1 MKKIIFILLFCA
13 FFGTVSAQFDTQLSN
28 YWAAPNYYNPAYAG
42 QSGNLELTGLYR
54 MQWLRITNAPKSG
67 IVLGEMPL
75 QLFGRTHGVGI
86 SMYNDQI
93 GLFKTNLISGQY
105 AFKMKLFKGTLSI
118 GIQGGYISES
128 FDGSKVK
135 MPQGESYDENDEG
148 IPTSE
153 VSGNSIDAAAGLFYT
168 DSLKR
173 WYVGLSA
180 THLFAPQLEL
190 NDNYILDIPRSYYL
204 AAGCNIRLR
213 NPLLE
218 LRPSILLKTT
228 ELSSLKYDLENDS
241 LSANV
246 QPNTFKG
253 MLKQTQLDVSLRL
266 VYAKMLWGGLSW
278 RTGES
283 MILSLGGSFKSI
295 QVGYAYDVPVFSD
308 LIKMTA
314 GSHELFIKYTID
326 MKLKKGVKGRHKSVR
341 LL

>member
-1 MKKIIFILLFCA
+1 MKKIVFIALLCA
-13 FFGTVSAQFDTQLSN
+13 GCQAVSAQFDSQLNN

-42 QSGNLELTGLYR
+42 ESGKLELTGLYR
-54 MQWLRITNAPKSG
+54 MQWLGVQNAPKSG
-67 IVLGEMPL
+67 IILGEMPF
-75 QLFGRTHGVGI
+75 QFFGRTHGAGV

-105 AFKMKLFKGTLSI
+105 AFKMKLFKGNLSI

-128 FDGSKVK
+128 FDGSQVK
-135 MPQGESYDENDEG
+135 IPKGEGFDEQDEA

-173 WYVGLSA
+173 WYIGLSA

-190 NDNYILDIPRSYYL
+190 NENYILDIPRSYYFS
-204 AAGCNIRLR
+204 AGCNIKLK

-228 ELSSLKYDLENDS
+228 ELSSWKYDAEKDS
-241 LSANV
+241 LSPDI
-246 QPNTFKG
+246 QPNTFKA

-266 VYAKMLWGGLSW
+266 VYAKMLWGGLAY
-278 RTGES
+278 RTDGS
-283 MILSLGGSFKSI
+283 MMLMLGGSFKSI
-295 QVGYAYDVPVFSD
+295 TAGYAYDVPVFSD
-308 LIKMTA
+308 LIRVTS
-314 GSHELFIKYTID
+314 GSHELFIKYAID
-326 MKLKKGVKGRHKSVR
+326 MKLKKGAKGKHKSVR